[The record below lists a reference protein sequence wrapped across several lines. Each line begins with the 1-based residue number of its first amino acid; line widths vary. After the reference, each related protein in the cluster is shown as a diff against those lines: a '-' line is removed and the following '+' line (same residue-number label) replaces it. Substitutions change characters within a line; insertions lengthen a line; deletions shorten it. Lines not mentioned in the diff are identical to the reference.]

1 MVRNMENHWK
11 VMGKWLENVEFP
23 SDLEILRSMGKYGKI
38 IQSGP
43 DICRISS
50 KSALDMIIEK
60 QSIRQLFV
68 CHLLGG
74 DPEAWKFPAHLSRSG
89 SALQHVQFFSHCVWS
104 LFAHCGHKKA
114 MTP

>member
-1 MVRNMENHWK
+1 MENHWK

-38 IQSGP
+38 IQPGP

-89 SALQHVQFFSHCVWS
+89 SALQHVQFFGHCVWS
-104 LFAHCGHKKA
+104 LFAHCGHKRQ
-114 MTP
+114 